1 MSRVIKESFYEISAK
16 FEEEFENAEVA
27 AKADRPSEVAKL
39 EVIDIK
45 LQKAKII
52 LNKEEKNESIKI

>member
-27 AKADRPSEVAKL
+27 AKQIGLVKL
-39 EVIDIK
+39 
-45 LQKAKII
+45 
-52 LNKEEKNESIKI
+52 LN

>member
-52 LNKEEKNESIKI
+52 LNKGEKNESIKI

>member
-39 EVIDIK
+39 EDIDIK

-52 LNKEEKNESIKI
+52 LNKGEKNESIKI

>member
-1 MSRVIKESFYEISAK
+1 MSRVTKESFYEISAK

-45 LQKAKII
+45 LQKAKIT
-52 LNKEEKNESIKI
+52 LNKGEKNESIKV

>member
-16 FEEEFENAEVA
+16 FEEEFENAEV
-27 AKADRPSEVAKL
+27 VAKL

-52 LNKEEKNESIKI
+52 LNKGEKNESIKI